1 MIPVLYDPDN
11 FIEKIAVALICSIFV
26 LYFCY
31 ENFNR
36 KTWQNILKTVGAILI
51 TWGFLDFVLSWM
63 QIDLYGY
70 LDIQI
75 SNTIYQLTHYIF
87 IGVGCTIYYL
97 GKLLGKKSIDEDIN
111 VPNPRDKKSERYK
124 IVTVYSGWFTF
135 YILLILALGV
145 FYYPLFKHII
155 FSQNL
160 DLNLNYEIRTFSYD
174 KIIYFYEFLEKI
186 YINFKFKIFQLSN
199 VYLILFSTGVFLSI
213 IILIYHLLKKQK
225 FPKKQILKKSIIIIL
240 VTILTFLLFLF
251 YIAYFK

>member
-1 MIPVLYDPDN
+1 MIPISYDPDN

-31 ENFNR
+31 KNFNR
-36 KTWQNILKTVGAILI
+36 KTWQNILKTTGAILI

-75 SNTIYQLTHYIF
+75 SNTIYQLTHYTF

-97 GKLLGKKSIDEDIN
+97 GKFLGKKSNFEDIN

-160 DLNLNYEIRTFSYD
+160 DLNLNYEIRTFSYN

-186 YINFKFKIFQLSN
+186 YFNFKFKIFQLSD
-199 VYLILFSTGVFLSI
+199 VYLILFSTGIFLSI
-213 IILIYHLLKKQK
+213 IILIYNFFKKQK
-225 FPKKQILKKSIIIIL
+225 FRKKQILKKSIIIVL

-251 YIAYFK
+251 YIAYFE